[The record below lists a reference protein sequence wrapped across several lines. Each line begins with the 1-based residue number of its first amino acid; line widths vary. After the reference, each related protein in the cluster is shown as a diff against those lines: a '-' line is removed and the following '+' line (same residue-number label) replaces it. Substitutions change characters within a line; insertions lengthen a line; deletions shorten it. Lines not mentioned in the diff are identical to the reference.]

1 MSPRPTHGWAAT
13 LGLLSALLLS
23 GCKAD
28 DLNILVLSARAPGDT
43 CTFSDDTL
51 YVSRGAL
58 DMTPYCTDPTA
69 ACATTTA
76 NTRYYQ
82 VFSWESQLGSVP
94 LSVNGQTLDPGGGNT
109 FIADTAVY
117 SYQYSDPSVTLAD
130 ETANMR
136 AVITAGATAAQ
147 NSVPAD
153 LIQPKAADAIEKS
166 TGINGTAQTLLVTFQ
181 YFGRL
186 AAGGSKYTNKVSF
199 PLTIYRSS
207 TTPLNCSTAVPA
219 GQIVYQGPC
228 KAPGRDLPVHCA
240 ASTP

>member
-1 MSPRPTHGWAAT
+1 MSPRPTRGWAAT

-28 DLNILVLSARAPGDT
+28 DLNILVLSARAPGES
-43 CTFSDDTL
+43 CTFPDDTL
-51 YVSRGAL
+51 YVSRGSL
-58 DMTPYCTDPTA
+58 DMRPFCTDT
-69 ACATTTA
+69 ACATPVAT
-76 NTRYYQ
+76 TRYYQ

-117 SYQYSDPSVTLAD
+117 SYQYTDPSVTLAD

-153 LIQPKAADAIEKS
+153 LIQPKAAAAIEGS

-186 AAGGSKYTNKVSF
+186 AAGGSKYTNKVTF

-207 TTPLNCSTAVPA
+207 TTPLNCYTLTPVPEVPNA
-219 GQIVYQGPC
+219 GVCGFV
-228 KAPGRDLPVHCA
+228 GRDQSVQCKV
-240 ASTP
+240 STP